1 MRWLVVLT
9 VAEIVLVLV
18 VLVVYL
24 VAIRR
29 RLELVTETLAKITFG
44 VRAIESQ
51 TASIG
56 ASVTRLNRELQAIA
70 GALGPLAEKA
80 DRLAA
85 RPRRP

>member
-1 MRWLVVLT
+1 MLT